1 VVRGPPEPVALRTRT
16 LLTPDSDS
24 PNGRALGHRTA
35 TRAVWGLL
43 AILVATEAVHELL
56 GVGGA
61 GLDDGFNK
69 GVFSVLILGSAG
81 ICLLRAA
88 TVGNLR
94 GAWTLLGL
102 SLVSFGIGALVWIFH
117 YADVHPQPFPTVTDA
132 FWLAYYAFAIAG
144 LVLLARD
151 RIVGFDL
158 QRWIDGVA
166 VALIAATPL
175 VALVLHPMVE
185 EGERG
190 TTLARIVEFAYPVAD
205 ILLLGALLGIFAL
218 AGWRPGRTWLLL
230 GAGLAVFGIADS
242 ISAVQF
248 VDGTFEFGD
257 YNSLWAAGAL
267 LIAYAAWQPDPRPS
281 RPARLVG
288 WKAIV
293 LPASCQLIAAGIQF
307 YVLFVGDIPESER
320 IIALLIMALVLVQLW
335 VSRPRAG

>member
-1 VVRGPPEPVALRTRT
+1 MA
-16 LLTPDSDS
+16 DS
-24 PNGRALGHRTA
+24 PNRLVLGHPTA

-43 AILVATEAVHELL
+43 AILVLAEAFHEAL
-56 GVGGA
+56 GIGGG
-61 GLDDGFNK
+61 GLDETFNK

-88 TVGNLR
+88 TIDRLR
-94 GAWTLLGL
+94 GAWTLIGL
-102 SLVSFGIGALVWIFH
+102 SLVSFGIGALIWSIH
-117 YADVHPQPFPTVTDA
+117 YADLHPQPFPTVTDA
-132 FWLAYYAFAIAG
+132 FWLGYYAFAIGG

-185 EGERG
+185 ESEHG
-190 TTLARIVEFAYPVAD
+190 TSLARVVEFAYPIAD

-257 YNSLWAAGAL
+257 YNYLWTAGAL
-267 LIAYAAWQPDPRPS
+267 LIAYAAWQPDPLPS
-281 RPARLVG
+281 RPARLIG

-293 LPASCQLIAAGIQF
+293 LPVSCQLIAAGIQL
-307 YVLFVGDIPESER
+307 YVLFVGEIPESER
-320 IIALLIMALVLVQLW
+320 IIALLIMALVVVQLW
-335 VSRPRAG
+335 VSRPRL

>member
-1 VVRGPPEPVALRTRT
+1 VL
-16 LLTPDSDS
+16 
-24 PNGRALGHRTA
+24 
-35 TRAVWGLL
+35 WGLL
-43 AILVATEAVHELL
+43 AILFVSEALHELI
-56 GVGGA
+56 GFGGS
-61 GLDDGFNK
+61 GLDRFFNR
-69 GVFSVLILGSAG
+69 VVLNFLILGSGG

-88 TVGNLR
+88 TIGHLR
-94 GAWTLLGL
+94 AAWTLMGV
-102 SLVSFGIGALVWIFH
+102 SLVTFGIGSVVWSVH
-117 YADVHPQPFPTVTDA
+117 YAEVQPQPFPTATDA
-132 FWLAYYAFAIAG
+132 FWLAYYVFAIGG
-144 LVLLARD
+144 LALLARD
-151 RIVGFDL
+151 RIIGFDL

-185 EGERG
+185 EGEQG
-190 TTLARIVEFAYPVAD
+190 TTLARVVEFAYPVLD

-257 YNSLWAAGAL
+257 YNYLWTAGAL

-293 LPASCQLIAAGIQF
+293 LPVTCQLIAAGIQL
-307 YVLFVGDIPESER
+307 YVLFIDEIPESER
-320 IIALLIMALVLVQLW
+320 VISLLIMALVVVQLW

>member
-1 VVRGPPEPVALRTRT
+1 
-16 LLTPDSDS
+16 
-24 PNGRALGHRTA
+24 
-35 TRAVWGLL
+35 VWGLL
-43 AILVATEAVHELL
+43 AILAAAEAFHEVL
-56 GVGGA
+56 GLGGS
-61 GLDDGFNK
+61 GLDGLFNK

-81 ICLLRAA
+81 ICLLRAV
-88 TVGNLR
+88 TIGHLR
-94 GAWTLLGL
+94 AAWTLLGL
-102 SLVSFGIGALVWIFH
+102 SLVSFGIGALVWSIH
-117 YADVHPQPFPTVTDA
+117 YAEVHPQPFPTVTDG
-132 FWLAYYAFAIAG
+132 FWLAYYPFAIGG

-185 EGERG
+185 EGEQG
-190 TTLARIVEFAYPVAD
+190 TALARVVEFAYPVAD

-248 VDGTFEFGD
+248 VDGTFDFGD
-257 YNSLWAAGAL
+257 YNYLWTVGAL
-267 LIAYAAWQPDPRPS
+267 LIAYASWQPDPLPS
-281 RPARLVG
+281 RPAKLVG

-293 LPASCQLIAAGIQF
+293 LPVTCQLIAAGIQL
-307 YVLFVGDIPESER
+307 YVLFIDEIPESER